1 MVGTRW
7 NPASAGKIAPAVE
20 VSPGFE
26 GEFACHPGGF
36 EDHGRSG
43 NHIIFHNI
51 WYRTQT
57 EDDFLPIITCILV
70 DVPILYYIDIGSKR
84 EYMYVDIICNMYKT
98 LQFCIGSVTFGFEM
112 CFFSF

>member
-7 NPASAGKIAPAVE
+7 NPASEKSLLLSRFRLALKASSHVILEA
-20 VSPGFE
+20 S
-26 GEFACHPGGF
+26 

-57 EDDFLPIITCILV
+57 EDDCLPISTCILI
-70 DVPILYYIDIGSKR
+70 DVPILYYIDIWSKR
-84 EYMYVDIICNMYKT
+84 EYMYVDIICNMSKHYN
-98 LQFCIGSVTFGFEM
+98 SV
-112 CFFSF
+112 